1 MERFLAAIRN
11 MFQVQDLR
19 KRILFTLAMLA
30 VYRIG
35 AHITAPGINKVRLEQ
50 VWGEVGN
57 TLLGVLDLFSG
68 GNFRT
73 ISVFALGV
81 TPYITASIILQLMT
95 VVSPQLKKLQE
106 EGEMG
111 RQKINQWTR
120 YLTVGL
126 AAVQTF
132 FVANWL
138 QYNGVASVPGTRFL
152 IMTALILT
160 TGTIFV
166 MWLGEQITER
176 GVGNGVSLL
185 IFAGIVI
192 GLPRGIQQV
201 AQRLS
206 SGDPLETV
214 GVIVM
219 VLALVALIAFIVF
232 VESGRRKVA
241 VSYAKRHVGR
251 QMVGGQQTTMPLK
264 VNMGG
269 VIPVIFASSV
279 LSMPQ
284 SLFSAFP
291 PDPANQNSTWG
302 RVYQFFQFFHGG
314 DPYYEFVF
322 MTLIIFFTLFNTHAN
337 GNNAAWVDW
346 VQANLVKGD
355 HPIYMVTYVALIL
368 FFTFFYVS
376 IIFNVEE
383 VADNLR
389 KHGGFMPGIRPGRAT
404 ADYLRTI
411 LTRLTTVGAVYLAF
425 IAFVPQFMLSGFK
438 VGRLPFVGT
447 WLENFVSN
455 TPGLAWIPNG
465 MGYKFYFGGT
475 SLLILVGVAMDTVA
489 QIESQLVMRNYEGF
503 LGGGGRLRGRRT

>member
-1 MERFLAAIRN
+1 MEKFLAAVRN
-11 MFQVQDLR
+11 MFNVPDLR
-19 KRILFTLAMLA
+19 RRIFFTLGLLA
-30 VYRIG
+30 VYRFG
-35 AHITAPGINKVRLEQ
+35 AHVTAPGVNRLRLEE
-50 VWGEVGN
+50 VWRDVAG

-120 YLTVGL
+120 YLTVAL
-126 AAVQTF
+126 AAIQTS
-132 FVANWL
+132 FVAHWL
-138 QYNGVASVPGTRFL
+138 QVNGVGAPGWGFRLSTVL
-152 IMTALILT
+152 TLT

-176 GVGNGVSLL
+176 GVGNGISLL

-192 GLPRGIQQV
+192 GLPNGIQQV
-201 AQRLS
+201 LTKLRG
-206 SGDPLETV
+206 GDTMATI
-214 GVIVM
+214 GVIAMVIAM
-219 VLALVALIAFIVF
+219 VLIIAFIVF
-232 VESGRRKVA
+232 VESARRKIP

-251 QMVGGQQTTMPLK
+251 QLVGGQQTTMPLK
-264 VNMGG
+264 INMGG

-284 SLFSAFP
+284 SLFAAFP
-291 PDPANQNSTWG
+291 PEQGDKGWWAKVWT
-302 RVYQFFQFFHGG
+302 FFQTFHAS

-322 MTLIIFFTLFNTHAN
+322 L
-337 GNNAAWVDW
+337 G
-346 VQANLVKGD
+346 
-355 HPIYMVTYVALIL
+355 LIL

-376 IIFNVEE
+376 IVFNVEE

-404 ADYLRTI
+404 AEYLNSI
-411 LTRLTTVGAVYLAF
+411 LTRLTTVGAIYLALV
-425 IAFVPQFMLSGFK
+425 AFVPQFMLSGFK
-438 VGRLPFVGT
+438 VGRLPFVGA
-447 WLENFVSN
+447 WLESWVST
-455 TPGLAWIPNG
+455 TPGLGWITTG
-465 MGYKFYFGGT
+465 LDYQFYFGGT

-489 QIESQLVMRNYEGF
+489 QIEAQLVMRNYEGF
-503 LGGGGRLRGRRT
+503 LGGGGRLRGRRA

>member
-1 MERFLAAIRN
+1 MEKFFAAVRN

-19 KRILFTLAMLA
+19 RRIFFTLGILA
-30 VYRIG
+30 IYRVG
-35 AHITAPGINKVRLEQ
+35 AHITAPGINSQKLEEI
-50 VWGEVGN
+50 WGSAAS

-73 ISVFALGV
+73 ISIFALGV

-111 RQKINQWTR
+111 RQKLNQWTR

-152 IMTALILT
+152 IMTALTLT

-176 GVGNGVSLL
+176 GVGNGISLL

-192 GLPRGIQQV
+192 GLPRGVQQV
-201 AQRLS
+201 AARVS
-206 SGDPLETV
+206 GGDPLATV
-214 GVIVM
+214 GVIAM
-219 VLALVALIAFIVF
+219 ILALVALIAFIVF
-232 VESGRRKVA
+232 VESGRRKIA

-291 PDPANQNSTWG
+291 ATNLNSAWG
-302 RVYQFFQFFHGG
+302 KVHSFFQQFHGG
-314 DPYYEFVF
+314 DPYYELVYI
-322 MTLIIFFTLFNTHAN
+322 TLVI
-337 GNNAAWVDW
+337 
-346 VQANLVKGD
+346 
-355 HPIYMVTYVALIL
+355 

-376 IIFNVEE
+376 IVFNVEE

-404 ADYLRTI
+404 A
-411 LTRLTTVGAVYLAF
+411 
-425 IAFVPQFMLSGFK
+425 
-438 VGRLPFVGT
+438 
-447 WLENFVSN
+447 
-455 TPGLAWIPNG
+455 
-465 MGYKFYFGGT
+465 
-475 SLLILVGVAMDTVA
+475 
-489 QIESQLVMRNYEGF
+489 
-503 LGGGGRLRGRRT
+503 

>member
-1 MERFLAAIRN
+1 MEKFLAAVRN
-11 MFQVQDLR
+11 MFNVPDLR
-19 KRILFTLAMLA
+19 RRIFFTLGLLA
-30 VYRIG
+30 VYRFG
-35 AHITAPGINKVRLEQ
+35 AHVTAPGISTARLEE
-50 VWGEVGN
+50 VWRDVAG

-126 AAVQTF
+126 ACVQTW
-132 FVANWL
+132 FVAHWL
-138 QYNGVASVPGTRFL
+138 QVNGVGAPTWGFL
-152 IMTALILT
+152 LTTILTLT

-176 GVGNGVSLL
+176 GVGNGISLL

-192 GLPRGIQQV
+192 GLPRGVEQV
-201 AQRLS
+201 WGRV
-206 SGDPLETV
+206 SGGDTMEVL
-214 GVIVM
+214 GVIAM
-219 VLALVALIAFIVF
+219 VVAMVAIIAFIVF
-232 VESGRRKVA
+232 VEAARRKIP

-251 QMVGGQQTTMPLK
+251 QLVGGQQTTMPLK
-264 VNMGG
+264 INMGG

-284 SLFSAFP
+284 SLFAAFP
-291 PDPANQNSTWG
+291 PDQANINTTAWG
-302 RVYQFFQFFHGG
+302 KIWSFFQTFFAG
-314 DPYYEFVF
+314 DPYYELIFLS
-322 MTLIIFFTLFNTHAN
+322 LII
-337 GNNAAWVDW
+337 
-346 VQANLVKGD
+346 
-355 HPIYMVTYVALIL
+355 

-376 IIFNVEE
+376 IVFNVEE

-404 ADYLRTI
+404 AEYLNTI
-411 LTRLTTVGAVYLAF
+411 LTRLTTVGAIYLALVAF
-425 IAFVPQFMLSGFK
+425 IPQFMLSGFR
-438 VGRLPFVGT
+438 VGRLPFIGAY
-447 WLENFVSN
+447 LEAFFAG
-455 TPGLAWIPNG
+455 TPGLSWVLTG
-465 MGYKFYFGGT
+465 MNYQFYFGGT

-489 QIESQLVMRNYEGF
+489 QIEAQLVMRNYEGF
-503 LGGGGRLRGRRT
+503 LGGGGRLRGRRA

>member
-1 MERFLAAIRN
+1 MEKFLAAVRN
-11 MFQVQDLR
+11 MFNVPDLR
-19 KRILFTLAMLA
+19 RRIFFTLGLLA
-30 VYRIG
+30 VYRFG
-35 AHITAPGINKVRLEQ
+35 AHVGAPGINKPRLDE
-50 VWGEVGN
+50 VWRDVAG

-126 AAVQTF
+126 AAIQTS
-132 FVANWL
+132 FVAHWL
-138 QYNGVASVPGTRFL
+138 QVNGVGAPGWGFRLSTVL
-152 IMTALILT
+152 TLT
-160 TGTIFV
+160 TGTMFV

-176 GVGNGVSLL
+176 GVGNGISLL

-192 GLPRGIQQV
+192 GLPNGVTQV
-201 AQRLS
+201 FGRVRD
-206 SGDPLETV
+206 GDTMETL
-214 GVIVM
+214 GVIAM
-219 VLALVALIAFIVF
+219 VVAMVAIIAFIVF
-232 VESGRRKVA
+232 VESARRKIP

-251 QMVGGQQTTMPLK
+251 QLVGGQQTTMPLK
-264 VNMGG
+264 INMGG

-284 SLFSAFP
+284 SLFAAFP
-291 PDPANQNSTWG
+291 PDPSMPNTWWAKVWG
-302 RVYQFFQFFHGG
+302 FFQMFHAS
-314 DPYYEFVF
+314 DPYYE
-322 MTLIIFFTLFNTHAN
+322 LIFLS
-337 GNNAAWVDW
+337 
-346 VQANLVKGD
+346 
-355 HPIYMVTYVALIL
+355 LIV

-376 IIFNVEE
+376 IVFNVEE

-404 ADYLRTI
+404 AEYLNSI
-411 LTRLTTVGAVYLAF
+411 LTRLTTVGAIYLALV
-425 IAFVPQFMLSGFK
+425 AFVPQFMLSGFK
-438 VGRLPFVGT
+438 VGRLPFIGPT
-447 WLENFVSN
+447 LDAFVSS
-455 TPGLAWIPNG
+455 TPGFAWIPTG
-465 MGYKFYFGGT
+465 MGYQFYFGGT

-489 QIESQLVMRNYEGF
+489 QIEAQLVMRNYEGF
-503 LGGGGRLRGRRT
+503 LGGGGRLRGRRG